1 MSTTKIWQALMIL
14 GILTAFLFSGCQSSS
29 VETSPVETQVTAT
42 ASEQEDTDAPTPLQP
57 TETPVSLAAQVNGD
71 AITIAEYQAELARYR
86 AAIGTELATEY
97 EELVMQELIDQFL
110 MSQAAADAGFVV
122 DDAMLQSRIDQLD
135 IGVEALGSW
144 LNEHGYTDETFR
156 SALGRSIAAAW
167 MRDRI
172 VAEVSQTAEQV
183 HARQILLY
191 NSDEADTVFNQLESG
206 ADFETLAEQYDPL
219 HGGDLGW
226 FPRGYL
232 TVPELD
238 DVIFSLSP
246 GDYSPVTQTMLGFH
260 IVQLIEKDTAY
271 LLNPNA
277 YRVVQTQTLEQ
288 WLQDR
293 RTQSEI
299 SIYSP

>member
-1 MSTTKIWQALMIL
+1 MIL